1 MKRLILIAVFV
12 LTTGTLA
19 AQNYIIV
26 NSEKVFKSIDA
37 YNTALS
43 TLDKLAEQYQ
53 DMVDA
58 KFAEVETLYNNYMNQ
73 KASLTAAT
81 RQTRENDILA
91 KEKAA
96 QEYQETLFG
105 NDGTLMK
112 KRIEMIE
119 PIQKQVFS
127 AIEAYAKQVGA
138 DVVLDSANN
147 PTLLYSNPSVDRTQ
161 QVIDVL
167 IIYEKNNQ
175 TNPCGCIRD
184 GRHIALRTEIRAHQH
199 PGSYL
204 GDAGNEGDAD
214 QHRSLQ

>member
-19 AQNYIIV
+19 AQSYIIV

-167 IIYEKNNQ
+167 KK
-175 TNPCGCIRD
+175 
-184 GRHIALRTEIRAHQH
+184 
-199 PGSYL
+199 
-204 GDAGNEGDAD
+204 
-214 QHRSLQ
+214 

>member
-1 MKRLILIAVFV
+1 MKRLILIAAFV
-12 LTTGTLA
+12 LSAGTLA

-26 NSEKVFKSIDA
+26 NSEKVFKSIDS

-112 KRIEMIE
+112 KRVEMIE
-119 PIQKQVFS
+119 PIQKKVFS

-167 IIYEKNNQ
+167 KK
-175 TNPCGCIRD
+175 
-184 GRHIALRTEIRAHQH
+184 
-199 PGSYL
+199 
-204 GDAGNEGDAD
+204 
-214 QHRSLQ
+214 

>member
-1 MKRLILIAVFV
+1 MKRLILIAAFV
-12 LTTGTLA
+12 LSAGTLA

-112 KRIEMIE
+112 KRIERIE

-167 IIYEKNNQ
+167 KK
-175 TNPCGCIRD
+175 
-184 GRHIALRTEIRAHQH
+184 
-199 PGSYL
+199 
-204 GDAGNEGDAD
+204 
-214 QHRSLQ
+214 

>member
-58 KFAEVETLYNNYMNQ
+58 KVAEVETLYNNYMNQ

-167 IIYEKNNQ
+167 KK
-175 TNPCGCIRD
+175 
-184 GRHIALRTEIRAHQH
+184 
-199 PGSYL
+199 
-204 GDAGNEGDAD
+204 
-214 QHRSLQ
+214 

>member
-81 RQTRENDILA
+81 RQARENDILA

-112 KRIEMIE
+112 KRVEMLE

-167 IIYEKNNQ
+167 KK
-175 TNPCGCIRD
+175 
-184 GRHIALRTEIRAHQH
+184 
-199 PGSYL
+199 
-204 GDAGNEGDAD
+204 
-214 QHRSLQ
+214 

>member
-1 MKRLILIAVFV
+1 MKRLILIAACV
-12 LTTGTLA
+12 LSAGTLA

-112 KRIEMIE
+112 KRVEMIE
-119 PIQKQVFS
+119 PIQKKVFS

-167 IIYEKNNQ
+167 KK
-175 TNPCGCIRD
+175 
-184 GRHIALRTEIRAHQH
+184 
-199 PGSYL
+199 
-204 GDAGNEGDAD
+204 
-214 QHRSLQ
+214 

>member
-1 MKRLILIAVFV
+1 MKRLILIAAFV
-12 LTTGTLA
+12 LSAGTLA

-58 KFAEVETLYNNYMNQ
+58 KFAEVETLYNNDMNQ

-112 KRIEMIE
+112 KRVEMIE
-119 PIQKQVFS
+119 PIQKKVFS

-167 IIYEKNNQ
+167 KK
-175 TNPCGCIRD
+175 
-184 GRHIALRTEIRAHQH
+184 
-199 PGSYL
+199 
-204 GDAGNEGDAD
+204 
-214 QHRSLQ
+214 

>member
-12 LTTGTLA
+12 LTAGTLA

-81 RQTRENDILA
+81 RQARENDILA

-167 IIYEKNNQ
+167 KK
-175 TNPCGCIRD
+175 
-184 GRHIALRTEIRAHQH
+184 
-199 PGSYL
+199 
-204 GDAGNEGDAD
+204 
-214 QHRSLQ
+214 

>member
-147 PTLLYSNPSVDRTQ
+147 PTLLYSNPSVERTQ

-167 IIYEKNNQ
+167 KK
-175 TNPCGCIRD
+175 
-184 GRHIALRTEIRAHQH
+184 
-199 PGSYL
+199 
-204 GDAGNEGDAD
+204 
-214 QHRSLQ
+214 